1 MRNTQ
6 DLLLVYCP
14 KIEGEELCLFQ
25 IMIFSDLDEILL
37 DKNIFFYSKVDKNDI
52 IKYKLQIKKGDSNFK
67 YCEIWINEDNLE
79 FNSMQELNP
88 NAVITKIEGG
98 ESNCYKYKFDRR
110 YFNVKKEGIDI
121 NFSIKAYMGI
131 YFSILNFVYD
141 IFESGKIINFD
152 SFVFPYE
159 INIALDD
166 TSDYNNDLLFN
177 FYLNDVNNNNIN
189 ETNIIID
196 NILVG
201 AVIVNQSLYEE
212 LEEKKD
218 SNIFINNTSF
228 NTIIQKFDK
237 STRSVMI
244 KIKNKII
251 LEGEYEPKYLHVFFY
266 VNNLNNS
273 ILLNKEFF
281 GKMFVI
287 EKENNNMQI
296 PEVDTFISDQ
306 IIIDNQEVINLYNI
320 NKKIYGIIEVKF
332 SSNYPINDKFFFYF
346 LKYEKNAI
354 IDLNY
359 CKKNYLNYTDEK
371 IGNMHIF
378 TLGEIKTD
386 NIILAVVSKI
396 KKGEIDLQKI
406 NYIFKYKIYENSEYL
421 FRPIYDI
428 NEYYNIIEEE
438 DKIIFEFNSIKKKL
452 DANYPKNEIYIRKI
466 NKQNIFK
473 NESFDTFAIIESDY
487 ELIKGEKKEENNKII
502 ISVNKTEFN
511 KEDIYS
517 IIYDIFE
524 ENEKFVISKFGKI
537 EKNHPVDNNNNDL
550 EKYNQKVELLLKIF
564 VPLGILAIAG
574 LFILIVCCF
583 KKPIKYNIKELNE
596 DIPLIKEDDKIN
608 KENKKEN
615 ELFDNIFCI
624 Y

>member
-1 MRNTQ
+1 M
-6 DLLLVYCP
+6 
-14 KIEGEELCLFQ
+14 
-25 IMIFSDLDEILL
+25 
-37 DKNIFFYSKVDKNDI
+37 NI
-52 IKYKLQIKKGDSNFK
+52 
-67 YCEIWINEDNLE
+67 C
-79 FNSMQELNP
+79 
-88 NAVITKIEGG
+88 
-98 ESNCYKYKFDRR
+98 
-110 YFNVKKEGIDI
+110 
-121 NFSIKAYMGI
+121 
-131 YFSILNFVYD
+131 
-141 IFESGKIINFD
+141 FESGIRVSLSRYTICFISVASFFD

-177 FYLNDVNNNNIN
+177 FYLNDINNNIN

-251 LEGEYEPKYLHVFFY
+251 LEGEYEPKYLHVFFN
-266 VNNLNNS
+266 VNNLNNNT
-273 ILLNKEFF
+273 LLNKEFF

-287 EKENNNMQI
+287 EKENYNMQI

-320 NKKIYGIIEVKF
+320 NKKINGIIEVKF

-396 KKGEIDLQKI
+396 KKG
-406 NYIFKYKIYENSEYL
+406 
-421 FRPIYDI
+421 
-428 NEYYNIIEEE
+428 
-438 DKIIFEFNSIKKKL
+438 KL
-452 DANYPKNEIYIRKI
+452 I
-466 NKQNIFK
+466 
-473 NESFDTFAIIESDY
+473 
-487 ELIKGEKKEENNKII
+487 
-502 ISVNKTEFN
+502 
-511 KEDIYS
+511 
-517 IIYDIFE
+517 
-524 ENEKFVISKFGKI
+524 
-537 EKNHPVDNNNNDL
+537 
-550 EKYNQKVELLLKIF
+550 
-564 VPLGILAIAG
+564 
-574 LFILIVCCF
+574 
-583 KKPIKYNIKELNE
+583 
-596 DIPLIKEDDKIN
+596 
-608 KENKKEN
+608 
-615 ELFDNIFCI
+615 
-624 Y
+624 